1 MSSTR
6 ASWGTNA
13 LSEAPVN
20 VDQVDQEGEEALLAT
35 LSIENDG

>member
-1 MSSTR
+1 MSSTH

-20 VDQVDQEGEEALLAT
+20 VDQMDQEGKALLAT